1 LNERLKNRFEE
12 AALKF
17 SLTDEQSLL
26 RDSVR
31 RFVSEEHDL
40 NRQQEAL
47 RRDARFSDAHWNM
60 FAELGWLYLMVPESA
75 GGLGGSAEDAAV
87 IAEELGRGL
96 VGAPFLSTAILGAAL
111 LGAGEPTPQRN
122 ELLSGLMEGRCRLAL
137 ALEESAS
144 RYEVDAISTAAQ
156 ASGDD
161 EIVLNG
167 QKVLVQDGADAD
179 AFIVSAIAS
188 SRGGGISHL
197 ALYVVPSSAAGVEI
211 RRYRTID
218 GRWAADVS
226 LNNVHLPSSALL
238 IPSNRAREVL
248 ERALDHARIILASE
262 ALGAMEGAL
271 AMTADYL
278 KGRTQFGRALA
289 SYQSLQHRL
298 SDMFVKVENARSM
311 LYRGLSMLDAEP
323 DQRAAAVSATMVT
336 INQAAEFVGSQAIQ
350 LHGGMGMAEEY
361 PIGHFYKRLR
371 VIGKSYGD
379 LSWHMNRYTQMTP
392 MVEMQ
397 GAA

>member
-1 LNERLKNRFEE
+1 LE
-12 AALKF
+12 F

-40 NRQQEAL
+40 NRQQEVL
-47 RRDARFSDAHWNM
+47 RKGSRFSASHWNL
-60 FAELGWLYLMVPESA
+60 FAELGWLYLMVPEAA

-87 IAEELGRGL
+87 IAEELGRAL
-96 VGAPFLSTAILGAAL
+96 VDAPFLSTAVLGAEL
-111 LGAGEPTPQRN
+111 LGAGESTPQRS
-122 ELLSGLMEGRCRLAL
+122 ELLGGLMEGRCRLAL

-144 RYEVDAISTAAQ
+144 RYEVNAISTAASI
-156 ASGDD
+156 SGND
-161 EIVLNG
+161 EVILNG
-167 QKVLVQDGADAD
+167 QKILVQDGADAD
-179 AFIVSAIAS
+179 VFIVSAIVSAS
-188 SRGGGISHL
+188 DGVGRL

-218 GRWAADVS
+218 GRWAADVN
-226 LNNVHLPSSALL
+226 LNDVRLPNTALL
-238 IPSNRAREVL
+238 IPSDRAREAL
-248 ERALDHARIILASE
+248 ERALDLARIILASE

-289 SYQSLQHRL
+289 SFQSLQHRL
-298 SDMFVKVENARSM
+298 ADMFVKVENARSM

-323 DQRAAAVSATMVT
+323 NQRAAAISATMVT

-379 LSWHMNRYTQMTP
+379 LSWHMKRYTQIAPTID
-392 MVEMQ
+392 MQ

>member
-1 LNERLKNRFEE
+1 ME
-12 AALKF
+12 F
-17 SLTDEQSLL
+17 SLTDEQNLL
-26 RDSVR
+26 RDSVK

-40 NRQQEAL
+40 NKQQEIF
-47 RRDARFSDAHWNM
+47 RTDPRFSAAHWSM
-60 FAELGWLYLMVPESA
+60 FAELGWLCLIVPEQA

-96 VGAPFLSTAILGAAL
+96 VGAPFLSTGILGAELISQGEPTSRRDEL
-111 LGAGEPTPQRN
+111 LGAI
-122 ELLSGLMEGRCRLAL
+122 MEGKRRLAL

-144 RYEVDAISTAAQ
+144 RYGMDTISTTAQ
-156 ASGDD
+156 VSRSG

-167 QKVLVQDGADAD
+167 QKILVQDGADAD
-179 AFIVSAIAS
+179 AYIVSAIEAS
-188 SRGGGISHL
+188 PDGSRNL
-197 ALYVVPSSAAGVEI
+197 ALYIVPIDAEGVEI
-211 RRYRTID
+211 RRYRMID
-218 GRWAADVS
+218 GRWAADVKLTS
-226 LNNVHLPSSALL
+226 VHLPSSALL
-238 IPSNRAREVL
+238 IPSDRASDVL

-271 AMTADYL
+271 EMTADYL

-289 SYQSLQHRL
+289 SFQSLQHRL

-311 LYRGLSMLDAEP
+311 LYRGLSMLDADP
-323 DQRAAAVSATMVT
+323 QQRAAAVSATMIT
-336 INQAAEFVGSQAIQ
+336 FNQASEFVGSQAIQ

-379 LSWHMNRYTQMTP
+379 LSWHMNRYTQTTRMS
-392 MVEMQ
+392 EIQ